1 MFWYVVSL
9 NIFTSYAVF
18 WLDSRVSKYKQRAL
32 LLLHHLLYLISLF
45 YYNHGFFSQF
55 FKLLSFEGF
64 EVISNQLVILEI

>member
-18 WLDSRVSKYKQRAL
+18 WLDSRVSKHKQRAL

-45 YYNHGFFSQF
+45 IIIMFFFSQF